1 MLMLCILM
9 AALMGSAFA
18 QELTGSWSE
27 KGSASAIQKS
37 VLPAS
42 TATSPQTV
50 QYSQYYSM
58 SSSGQPTGAQE
69 YSYSG
74 QPSVLYVG
82 PQQKAVS
89 YNQYQ
94 SYANFA
100 GGNSLWIMGTNS
112 WTQYAQVPQ
121 GAYLSLLAMAPSGG
135 SGYFYEIYPS
145 GRLERSYYNF
155 YPSTRISFFADEV
168 GQHVLLFVVNNQAS
182 NAVIIDVG
190 GYYPGS
196 APGTIPPGPS
206 YGTAKVNIVSNS
218 LKGYSVYVDDVYQF
232 TEGDGGIPDG
242 YSSFTVPGNMNH
254 KISIKKGGYYY
265 SQTRYF
271 QAGREYTL
279 RIN

>member
-1 MLMLCILM
+1 
-9 AALMGSAFA
+9 
-18 QELTGSWSE
+18 
-27 KGSASAIQKS
+27 
-37 VLPAS
+37 
-42 TATSPQTV
+42 
-50 QYSQYYSM
+50 M

-69 YSYSG
+69 YSNSG
-74 QPSVLYVG
+74 QPSILYVG

-190 GYYPGS
+190 GYYPGP
-196 APGTIPPGPS
+196 APGTVPPGPS
-206 YGTAKVNIVSNS
+206 YGNAKVNIVSNS

-265 SQTRYF
+265 SQSRYF